1 MTFNTSEI
9 HDMIGHFV
17 ARNRGTIEDPEDVH
31 VDLYT
36 ESIIDIFSSIEC
48 LYDFCIHRMK
58 FWRDV

>member
-36 ESIIDIFSSIEC
+36 ESIIDFF
-48 LYDFCIHRMK
+48 LQ
-58 FWRDV
+58 